1 MRLNAGCKIG
11 CQQLSSSFV
20 ILKLRVWG
28 IFETHKNPI
37 QEKEFYGEFFDA
49 IDYIPKTFVG
59 EAIGYWI
66 RYFLP

>member
-1 MRLNAGCKIG
+1 MRVAKLGVNNCLQVLLYLNLEC
-11 CQQLSSSFV
+11 
-20 ILKLRVWG
+20 RG